1 MSIKTKTNDGIYIIS
16 PSSAIGSPQ
25 ALSRAQQ
32 RLEELGFEPSV
43 DPDACAVYERFA
55 GTDAQRLSAFER
67 ALQQPAPFVLASR
80 GGYGMSRL
88 LPFINWQDRK
98 STRLNSSHVA
108 ISYAVFCLK
117 KKKNRQRKGGKV
129 LEKESS
135 KQVKDEH

>member
-88 LPFINWQDRK
+88 LPFIRSEEHTSELQSRGHLVC
-98 STRLNSSHVA
+98 RL
-108 ISYAVFCLK
+108 L
-117 KKKNRQRKGGKV
+117 
-129 LEKESS
+129 L
-135 KQVKDEH
+135 